1 MLRQARRAAH
11 WALEKLGDVKMEDV
25 GVPRSRV
32 PDMLRAI
39 EAIAAKHDVRIGTFG
54 HAGDGN
60 LHPDLVLERGDPRG
74 EVVTKAVQADLYRA
88 ALDLGGTVTGE
99 HGIGSARREWLEEQ
113 RGADAVRV
121 MRAIK
126 TRARPAGPA
135 QPREGAALA
144 LAHPFPRATH
154 PPARSLRMTG
164 RATTEESRR
173 RRGDPIGRGPWRS
186 PVATPEKEGS
196 HPPCLP
202 RKLAAFGTAVVAL
215 TIGVAPILTNA
226 ADHLDAPALGGATA
240 NGQIAP
246 HSEHGDRDINDVYVF
261 RAPDNANRTV
271 IAMTVNPA
279 INLFGGNF
287 GTNVRYIV
295 NVDKN
300 GDNKADL
307 AYVARFGRVDRDER
321 RQEPGAGLPDHEV
334 HRVRTPGRSSD
345 GTTVAWGESNGGNA
359 KTRYSLRAWA
369 GVRSDPFFFDLTG
382 FIGTTTKLKT
392 GTAVGGDA
400 LGNHPTDFFANL
412 NTNAIVLSI
421 PNSQLPDTIG
431 VWATTQYRQRRPL
444 ARG

>member
-1 MLRQARRAAH
+1 M
-11 WALEKLGDVKMEDV
+11 
-25 GVPRSRV
+25 S
-32 PDMLRAI
+32 
-39 EAIAAKHDVRIGTFG
+39 
-54 HAGDGN
+54 
-60 LHPDLVLERGDPRG
+60 
-74 EVVTKAVQADLYRA
+74 
-88 ALDLGGTVTGE
+88 
-99 HGIGSARREWLEEQ
+99 S
-113 RGADAVRV
+113 
-121 MRAIK
+121 
-126 TRARPAGPA
+126 
-135 QPREGAALA
+135 
-144 LAHPFPRATH
+144 
-154 PPARSLRMTG
+154 
-164 RATTEESRR
+164 
-173 RRGDPIGRGPWRS
+173 
-186 PVATPEKEGS
+186 
-196 HPPCLP
+196 

-287 GTNVRYIV
+287 GTSVRYIL

-307 AYVARFGRVDRDER
+307 AYVARFGRVDRDSDAKNPEQDYR
-321 RQEPGAGLPDHEV
+321 IVKYTGSNA
-334 HRVRTPGRSSD
+334 RSFED

-431 VWATTQYRQRRPL
+431 VWATTQYRSDGRWHAGDQMGRPAINTVFNPVADKDLFNRTAPSRQATAYDGKFRKNVIDGLKFFSSLDSEGAYSNAQAAAL
-444 ARG
+444 AGVLIPDVLVYSRSSKLPAPLNGRALADDVIDVELNVTTGGDPLGLFSDRDANGAVPSDGVGPHTDYLSSFPYLGKPH

>member
-1 MLRQARRAAH
+1 M
-11 WALEKLGDVKMEDV
+11 
-25 GVPRSRV
+25 S
-32 PDMLRAI
+32 
-39 EAIAAKHDVRIGTFG
+39 
-54 HAGDGN
+54 
-60 LHPDLVLERGDPRG
+60 
-74 EVVTKAVQADLYRA
+74 
-88 ALDLGGTVTGE
+88 
-99 HGIGSARREWLEEQ
+99 S
-113 RGADAVRV
+113 
-121 MRAIK
+121 
-126 TRARPAGPA
+126 
-135 QPREGAALA
+135 
-144 LAHPFPRATH
+144 
-154 PPARSLRMTG
+154 
-164 RATTEESRR
+164 
-173 RRGDPIGRGPWRS
+173 
-186 PVATPEKEGS
+186 
-196 HPPCLP
+196 

-246 HSEHGDRDINDVYVF
+246 HSEHGDRDINEVYVF

-287 GTNVRYIV
+287 GTSVRYIV

-307 AYVARFGRVDRDER
+307 AYVARFGRVDRDSDAKNPEQDYR
-321 RQEPGAGLPDHEV
+321 IVKYTGSNA
-334 HRVRTPGRSSD
+334 RSFED

-431 VWATTQYRQRRPL
+431 VWATTQYRSDGRWHAGDQMGRPAINTVFNPVADKDLFNRTAPSRQATAYDGKFRKNVIDGLKFFSSLDSEGAYSNAQAAAL
-444 ARG
+444 AGVLIPDVLVYSRSSKLPAPLNGRALADDVIDVELNVTTGGDPLGLFSDRDANGAVPSDGVGPHTDYLSSFPYLEPAR

>member
-1 MLRQARRAAH
+1 M
-11 WALEKLGDVKMEDV
+11 
-25 GVPRSRV
+25 S
-32 PDMLRAI
+32 
-39 EAIAAKHDVRIGTFG
+39 
-54 HAGDGN
+54 
-60 LHPDLVLERGDPRG
+60 
-74 EVVTKAVQADLYRA
+74 
-88 ALDLGGTVTGE
+88 
-99 HGIGSARREWLEEQ
+99 
-113 RGADAVRV
+113 
-121 MRAIK
+121 
-126 TRARPAGPA
+126 
-135 QPREGAALA
+135 
-144 LAHPFPRATH
+144 
-154 PPARSLRMTG
+154 
-164 RATTEESRR
+164 
-173 RRGDPIGRGPWRS
+173 
-186 PVATPEKEGS
+186 
-196 HPPCLP
+196 P

-226 ADHLDAPALGGATA
+226 ADHLDAPSLGGATA

-287 GTNVRYIV
+287 GTNVRYIF

-307 AYVARFGRVDRDER
+307 AYVARFGRVDRGSSATKPEQDYR
-321 RQEPGAGLPDHEV
+321 IVKYTGSNA
-334 HRVRTPGRSSD
+334 RSFES

-359 KTRYSLRAWA
+359 STRYSLRAWA

-400 LGNHPTDFFANL
+400 LGNNPTDFFANL

-431 VWATTQYRQRRPL
+431 VWATTQYRSDGRWRSGDQMGRPAINTVFNPVADKDLFNRTPPSRQATAYDGKFRKNVIDGLKFFSSLDSEGAYSNAQAAAL
-444 ARG
+444 AGVLIPDVLVYSRSSMLPAPLNGRALRDDVIDVELNVTTGGDPLGLFSDRDATGAVPSDGVGPHTDYLAHFPYLGKPH